1 MKLAPCLLPV
11 LLSVRAVP
19 AAAGTLTDFFP
30 PDTKV
35 VFGVRVHNLATSW
48 VARSFKEQAQAQAAG
63 VGWLKAFPLEGFDFL
78 RDVDEVVL
86 ASNAKGRNPPAI
98 VVVTG
103 RFDVARLAEGAK
115 RYGGVPLLGGEKDT
129 DSVVALLDGGTAL
142 IGDRTLVRAAI
153 DRRGGT
159 TGTDPTLNDRIASLR
174 QRYDVWGL
182 GEQPEGFAAPV
193 PEAKAL
199 ESIDR
204 FQFGIELSSGLELG
218 AEIHT
223 RSPQDAEK
231 LSAAL
236 GMVAAMFKGQQP
248 SGSAAKFDMLAD
260 GGTLKLNVFIPEEEL
275 KKSIQSDIAAL
286 SPTTAP
292 TAAPRPAPP
301 AAPKPA
307 ATQVLDKEGNT
318 VVLQLPGKE

>member
-1 MKLAPCLLPV
+1 
-11 LLSVRAVP
+11 
-19 AAAGTLTDFFP
+19 
-30 PDTKV
+30 
-35 VFGVRVHNLATSW
+35 
-48 VARSFKEQAQAQAAG
+48 
-63 VGWLKAFPLEGFDFL
+63 
-78 RDVDEVVL
+78 
-86 ASNAKGRNPPAI
+86 

-115 RYGGVPLLGGEKDT
+115 RYGTVCPCWEAKRIPIA
-129 DSVVALLDGGTAL
+129 VVALLDGGTAL

-193 PEAKAL
+193 PEAKAV

-223 RSPQDAEK
+223 RSPPDAEK
-231 LSAAL
+231 LQRGARHDGRHVQGSTAVRQRGQIRSAGRWRNSEAQRLHSRRGTEKIDSVRHRGAFANNGGATAASADTEGAGPSAAPE
-236 GMVAAMFKGQQP
+236 AAPLAAAIRPPACHGAAAPQAGCERKVLDQRGEHG
-248 SGSAAKFDMLAD
+248 GSANSRARNSARLY
-260 GGTLKLNVFIPEEEL
+260 
-275 KKSIQSDIAAL
+275 
-286 SPTTAP
+286 
-292 TAAPRPAPP
+292 
-301 AAPKPA
+301 
-307 ATQVLDKEGNT
+307 
-318 VVLQLPGKE
+318 